1 MNRYDRQ
8 GLVLTFSSIAALL
21 MTSTASAVTITNRGD
36 KETKVSIIEGTAKQD
51 LVLDVGKAIVGVC
64 QQGCIIRLNDSES
77 DEYEL
82 EGSES
87 VSVDEG
93 FLYYDDSEAGGAPD
107 NGDAPS
113 EKVVP
118 K

>member
-1 MNRYDRQ
+1 MRAYARP
-8 GLVLTFSSIAALL
+8 GKALATHTIAALL

-36 KETKVSIIEGTAKQD
+36 KETKVSVIEGSASQD
-51 LVLDVGKAIVGVC
+51 LVLATGKVLEGVC
-64 QQGCIIRLNDSES
+64 QKGCIIRLNDSEN

-82 EGSES
+82 QGSEI

-93 FLYYDDSEAGGAPD
+93 FLYYDGPDAGGALPE
-107 NGDAPS
+107 GGQPTG
-113 EKVVP
+113 VVP

>member
-82 EGSES
+82 EGWTI
-87 VSVDEG
+87 
-93 FLYYDDSEAGGAPD
+93 GGVRMCL
-107 NGDAPS
+107 
-113 EKVVP
+113 EKIH
-118 K
+118 